1 VARKA
6 ADDTPPPVES
16 ATIRKQA
23 ANDSVIADITEKDFG
38 RPIIKTEAQAAPIPQ
53 DVAVE
58 LRQRLLGPV
67 KALEE
72 RVAEYNTKSGV
83 REVVGEAPGLKYSA
97 HAEQVASAIH
107 RRDTAAIVR
116 LTKEIDKLPAA
127 ATVGHEYKTAVLRT
141 ALENVEDNLDT
152 IIERIREDPSL
163 KTKATWRSLSADYYQ
178 SKGVLAE
185 MYREVGTS
193 SSYAFHLRQ
202 GRKFD
207 DRTLQMFDEA
217 EREMQAKVKEGL
229 GEGYH
234 LFSSKAEFIAANAY
248 KLEDMGFNTLDV
260 LDDLYKM
267 FDEFDAARAGVID
280 NLNSNRLARLSKE
293 ERQAL
298 EGSFLRYLNDMR
310 ASAMLG
316 QVSTA
321 TLEAVSNTLNN
332 ALLPIS
338 QHLLRGDVKRAWREY
353 AGYAVATSRGFK
365 AMKDVFNTGRA
376 LDHTQDVFDGA
387 NHGGSNA
394 IKKDFKTLW
403 DDKKYAQWMFY
414 RMWDFA
420 ATLAHAASEGSKVWR
435 AAGVAYADGYDLA
448 LKGGATRPNAK
459 KLAREYVAGMFDEK
473 GAIKD
478 PALKIDVASTSWQ
491 SAFDTRY
498 GLGKLAQFADNLRNH
513 PNPFV
518 NAFAQG
524 SIPFWRTL
532 VNISSNSM
540 QTVQPIPAVVLT
552 LLGKT
557 KYGRK
562 FVGLTKFMDDFTGV
576 NGLAAKQRAIGRQR
590 LGYLTLGAGW
600 ALMESGQ
607 IDITGPAGYKGWDA
621 KMAEMQEYP
630 ASSVII
636 GGHAI
641 DLTRLL
647 PYSAPLMLLGV
658 IKDMQ
663 RETALQMKNGNY
675 VADNDSAFHYATTYG
690 SALGYLS
697 LNLMSDASGL
707 RGIGDLW
714 DVFAKAAKDGDV
726 RPLFKFGENYAK
738 AFTPGAVRMAGKN
751 MGAWT
756 GDWTQ
761 DSAEGFLN
769 EVLASAGF
777 HTGYTRLDF
786 LGKPVTDPLRGMDPL
801 NSKPV
806 KTDDP
811 VRAEYVRLNKLGDLG
826 LSLDRPD
833 GVFDAAYWKNLGVQP
848 GTMAWLTRTEAPSLT
863 KMKTVDG
870 ANAWDRYRDLVY
882 KGRADKDLLKPTTSV
897 GDRVDIGKVLI
908 KKGENFEDCLRR
920 TIESRGYQGLTPAG
934 RVKVVKTIF
943 GAFTKNAKDY
953 LKHNLVVDPSIFEG
967 SKYGS
972 PIQSPETLD
981 EVEKAVKGMASQVQ
995 RTKGATL
1002 DEIFAIK

>member
-1 VARKA
+1 
-6 ADDTPPPVES
+6 
-16 ATIRKQA
+16 
-23 ANDSVIADITEKDFG
+23 
-38 RPIIKTEAQAAPIPQ
+38 
-53 DVAVE
+53 
-58 LRQRLLGPV
+58 
-67 KALEE
+67 
-72 RVAEYNTKSGV
+72 
-83 REVVGEAPGLKYSA
+83 
-97 HAEQVASAIH
+97 
-107 RRDTAAIVR
+107 
-116 LTKEIDKLPAA
+116 
-127 ATVGHEYKTAVLRT
+127 
-141 ALENVEDNLDT
+141 
-152 IIERIREDPSL
+152 
-163 KTKATWRSLSADYYQ
+163 
-178 SKGVLAE
+178 
-185 MYREVGTS
+185 
-193 SSYAFHLRQ
+193 
-202 GRKFD
+202 
-207 DRTLQMFDEA
+207 MFDEA

-248 KLEDMGFNTLDV
+248 RLEDLGYSTIDV
-260 LDDLYKM
+260 LDDLYRM
-267 FDEFDAARAGVID
+267 FDEFDAARAGQIE
-280 NLNSNRLARLSKE
+280 NLNSNRLARLTKE
-293 ERQAL
+293 QRNAL
-298 EGSFLRYLNDMR
+298 EGSWLRYFNDMR

-316 QVSTA
+316 QFSTA

-338 QHLLRGDVKRAWREY
+338 QHVLRGNVKRAWREY
-353 AGYAVATSRGFK
+353 AGYALATNRGFK
-365 AMKDVFNTGRA
+365 AMKDVYKTGRS
-376 LDHTQDVFDGA
+376 LDDFDIFDGS
-387 NHGGSNA
+387 HS
-394 IKKDFKTLW
+394 IKKDYKTLA
-403 DDKKYAQWMFY
+403 DDKKWAQYMFY

-420 ATLAHAASEGSKVWR
+420 ATLAHSASEGSKVWR

-448 LKGGATRPNAK
+448 IKGGAGKVEAK
-459 KLAREYVAGMFDEK
+459 RLAKDYVGSVFDAN
-473 GAIKD
+473 GAILD

-498 GLGKLAQFADNLRNH
+498 ATGKLAQFADNLRNH
-513 PNPFV
+513 PNPIV

-540 QTVQPIPAVVLT
+540 QTVQPIPAVVMT

-562 FVGLTKFMDDFTGV
+562 FVGLTKFMDDFSGA

-590 LGYLTLGAGW
+590 LGYLTMGAGW

-621 KMAEMQEYP
+621 KMAQMQEYP
-630 ASSVII
+630 ASSLIV
-636 GGHAI
+636 GGHAV

-658 IKDMQ
+658 MKDMK
-663 RETALQMKNGNY
+663 RENQLQMQNGNY
-675 VADNDSAFHYATTYG
+675 VEPNDSAFAFATTYG

-697 LNLMSDASGL
+697 VNLMSDASGL

-714 DVFAKAAKDGDV
+714 DTMAKVAKDGDPRALV
-726 RPLFKFGENYAK
+726 TFAENYVK

-751 MGAWT
+751 QGIVND
-756 GDWTQ
+756 DWTQ

-786 LGKPVTDPLRGMDPL
+786 LGHPVEDPYRGMDPL

-811 VRAEYVRLNKLGDLG
+811 LRAEYVRLNALGDLG

-848 GTMAWLTRTEAPSLT
+848 GKVDWLTRSEAPSLT

-882 KGRADKDLLKPTTSV
+882 KGKADKDLLKPTATT
-897 GDRVDIGKVLI
+897 GDRIDIGKVLI
-908 KKGENFEDCLRR
+908 KKGETLEDALRR
-920 TIESRGYQGLTPAG
+920 TIDTKGYQSLTPEA
-934 RVKVVKTIF
+934 RVKVFKTIF
-943 GAFTKNAKDY
+943 GAYTKNAKDY
-953 LKHNLVVDPSIFEG
+953 LKHNLMVDPTIF
-967 SKYGS
+967 KDDRYGVRL
-972 PIQSPETLD
+972 PSPETLD
-981 EVEKAVKGMASQVQ
+981 VTEKVAKGIGAQVQ
-995 RTKGATL
+995 RTRGSTL
-1002 DEIFAIK
+1002 DDIFAIK